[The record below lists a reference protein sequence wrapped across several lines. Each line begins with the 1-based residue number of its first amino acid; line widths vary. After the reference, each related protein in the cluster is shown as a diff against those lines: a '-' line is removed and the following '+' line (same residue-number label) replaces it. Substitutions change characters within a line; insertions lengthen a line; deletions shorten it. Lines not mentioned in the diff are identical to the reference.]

1 MYIYYRNQGALWTH
15 FCTNAEAIDLAL
27 GLNEAQP
34 SFMGRTKRK
43 PETIYIDHEKSE
55 RLKQLAKTTRIPRA
69 VLWRE
74 ALDDL
79 LRKHEVSGEK
89 QRNP

>member
-1 MYIYYRNQGALWTH
+1 MIYV
-15 FCTNAEAIDLAL
+15 
-27 GLNEAQP
+27 
-34 SFMGRTKRK
+34 
-43 PETIYIDHEKSE
+43 DHEKLE
-55 RLKQLAKTTRIPRA
+55 RLKQLARTTRIPRA

-79 LRKHEVSGEK
+79 LTKHEVPKET